1 MVVGPSLEL
10 VLMLRDNPHRVKLVL
25 SAQCW
30 VGQNVFP
37 SDVTENPNEHFG
49 QLNT

>member
-25 SAQCW
+25 STQCW
-30 VGQNVFP
+30 VGQNVLWRFSIRCYGKP
-37 SDVTENPNEHFG
+37 K
-49 QLNT
+49 